1 MTFYDRIQEKQTV
14 CSYLVRGECNV
25 KKQEANAVIDHH
37 GIIEDAVCDILCV
50 HHEVIEKYA
59 DHLISPGRASSLA
72 ELFKTLGDPTRIRI
86 MDALAKSEFC
96 VCDLAELLGLSQS
109 ATSHQLRVLRNNGLA
124 KYRREGKM
132 VYYSMHDSHVSEL
145 YRQGLEH
152 IDEG

>member
-1 MTFYDRIQEKQTV
+1 MI
-14 CSYLVRGECNV
+14 V
-25 KKQEANAVIDHH
+25 KKPDTGDSNANNEPA
-37 GIIEDAVCDILCV
+37 EDAVCDVVYV
-50 HHEVIEKYA
+50 HHEVVDKYA
-59 DHLISPGRASSLA
+59 DQLIGLERANSLS

-86 MDALAKSEFC
+86 IDALAKSELC

-109 ATSHQLRVLRNNGLA
+109 ATSHQLRVLRNNNLA

-132 VYYSMHDSHVSEL
+132 VFYSVHDSHVSEL

>member
-1 MTFYDRIQEKQTV
+1 M
-14 CSYLVRGECNV
+14 NV
-25 KKQEANAVIDHH
+25 KQPEADAAIDKNEKV
-37 GIIEDAVCDILCV
+37 EDAVCDILCV
-50 HHEVIEKYA
+50 HHEVIDKYS
-59 DHLISPGRASSLA
+59 DQLITLDRANSLS
-72 ELFKTLGDPTRIRI
+72 ELFKTMGDPTRIRI
-86 MDALAKSEFC
+86 MDALAKTEFC

-109 ATSHQLRVLRNNGLA
+109 ATSHQLRVLRNNDLV